1 MSEISTGTIA
11 KANGEGDS
19 AMQLDL
25 IQNVA
30 VSISVEVGRSS
41 LRIRDLLR
49 LGQGSVVELDRVAGE
64 PLDVCVNNT
73 VIARGEVVLV
83 NERYGIRLTQ
93 VVDPEDRV
101 KHLCC
106 PMDPVRYISAIILV
120 GALLALAIW
129 LLRRF
134 NLTGMATKAPLTVVG
149 HLSVGTRE
157 KLLVVRFGSEDVLLG
172 ITPHSITRLGSVPA
186 GTGQLS
192 AESDK

>member
-1 MSEISTGTIA
+1 MNETVMGSISR
-11 KANGEGDS
+11 GEAGADS
-19 AMQLDL
+19 VVQLDL

-30 VSISVEVGRSS
+30 VSVSVEVGRSS

-101 KHLCC
+101 KHL
-106 PMDPVRYISAIILV
+106 
-120 GALLALAIW
+120 
-129 LLRRF
+129 
-134 NLTGMATKAPLTVVG
+134 
-149 HLSVGTRE
+149 
-157 KLLVVRFGSEDVLLG
+157 
-172 ITPHSITRLGSVPA
+172 
-186 GTGQLS
+186 
-192 AESDK
+192 

>member
-1 MSEISTGTIA
+1 MNESAISSIS
-11 KANGEGDS
+11 KGDAGADS
-19 AMQLDL
+19 SVQLEL

-30 VSISVEVGRSS
+30 VNVSVEVGRSS

-101 KHLCC
+101 KHL
-106 PMDPVRYISAIILV
+106 
-120 GALLALAIW
+120 
-129 LLRRF
+129 
-134 NLTGMATKAPLTVVG
+134 
-149 HLSVGTRE
+149 
-157 KLLVVRFGSEDVLLG
+157 
-172 ITPHSITRLGSVPA
+172 
-186 GTGQLS
+186 
-192 AESDK
+192 

>member
-1 MSEISTGTIA
+1 MSESGMSTIA

-19 AMQLDL
+19 GMQLDL

-30 VSISVEVGRSS
+30 VNISVEVGRSS

-101 KHLCC
+101 KHL
-106 PMDPVRYISAIILV
+106 
-120 GALLALAIW
+120 
-129 LLRRF
+129 
-134 NLTGMATKAPLTVVG
+134 
-149 HLSVGTRE
+149 
-157 KLLVVRFGSEDVLLG
+157 
-172 ITPHSITRLGSVPA
+172 
-186 GTGQLS
+186 
-192 AESDK
+192 

>member
-1 MSEISTGTIA
+1 MNESAVSSIS
-11 KANGEGDS
+11 KGDADAADAS
-19 AMQLDL
+19 VQLEL

-30 VSISVEVGRSS
+30 VNVSVEVGRSS

-101 KHLCC
+101 KHL
-106 PMDPVRYISAIILV
+106 
-120 GALLALAIW
+120 
-129 LLRRF
+129 
-134 NLTGMATKAPLTVVG
+134 
-149 HLSVGTRE
+149 
-157 KLLVVRFGSEDVLLG
+157 
-172 ITPHSITRLGSVPA
+172 
-186 GTGQLS
+186 
-192 AESDK
+192 